1 MLLQVNS
8 KPLLPNHLVEEDFI
22 NAAFVRNN
30 RHAKLVFDDQRF
42 HKVSK
47 QRRGSVS
54 ALESD
59 KWPNGRIPYVLSTA
73 YTPQQRA
80 VLALAISAYNAKTC
94 IRFVP
99 KTSIDV
105 DYVDIAKIDGCFAD
119 FSRVGGRQQVSLVDE
134 CIEYATIIHEF
145 MHVIGLC
152 FADFSRVGGRQQ
164 VSLVDECIEYATI
177 IHEFMHVIGFIHEH
191 QREDRDGFVRIMWE
205 NVIDGANADFEK
217 LSSMGLSNYGERYDY
232 FSIMHYENTEG
243 SKNGRPTIVANVPEY
258 SALMGKSMDFT
269 QGDLNRVNRAYKCYQ
284 YLKTNNEAL
293 NQHQNV
299 EDQAAIF
306 RRFWTKQQ
314 YINRIS
320 GVNIKNKS

>member
-30 RHAKLVFDDQRF
+30 RHAKLR
-42 HKVSK
+42 

-99 KTSIDV
+99 KTSTDV
-105 DYVDIAKIDGCFAD
+105 DYVDIAKIDG
-119 FSRVGGRQQVSLVDE
+119 
-134 CIEYATIIHEF
+134 
-145 MHVIGLC
+145 C

-269 QGDLNRVNRAYKCYQ
+269 QG
-284 YLKTNNEAL
+284 
-293 NQHQNV
+293 
-299 EDQAAIF
+299 
-306 RRFWTKQQ
+306 
-314 YINRIS
+314 
-320 GVNIKNKS
+320 

>member
-1 MLLQVNS
+1 MKYFIFKLKNYFLFINLISICSMLLQVNS

-42 HKVSK
+42 HKR

-54 ALESD
+54 VLESD

-94 IRFVP
+94 IR
-99 KTSIDV
+99 
-105 DYVDIAKIDGCFAD
+105 
-119 FSRVGGRQQVSLVDE
+119 
-134 CIEYATIIHEF
+134 
-145 MHVIGLC
+145 C

-191 QREDRDGFVRIMWE
+191 QREDRDGFVRIVWE

-314 YINRIS
+314 YLNRIERL
-320 GVNIKNKS
+320 NIKNKS

>member
-105 DYVDIAKIDGCFAD
+105 DYVDIAKIDG
-119 FSRVGGRQQVSLVDE
+119 
-134 CIEYATIIHEF
+134 
-145 MHVIGLC
+145 C

>member
-80 VLALAISAYNAKTC
+80 VLALAISAYNAKTY
-94 IRFVP
+94 
-99 KTSIDV
+99 V
-105 DYVDIAKIDGCFAD
+105 DYVDIAKIDG
-119 FSRVGGRQQVSLVDE
+119 
-134 CIEYATIIHEF
+134 
-145 MHVIGLC
+145 C